1 MYQLNKLF
9 KQFSHFFTGILLG
22 QLFGLI
28 TFPILTRILT
38 KEQYGILGLVTTTM
52 LVAVAVAK
60 AGLSDGVVRFY
71 KEYSKLPEKRTVFSS
86 TVFIRGVT
94 LSGLTVFVYVLMF
107 PIISKYL
114 KINDKYIICFMIMAV
129 YLFMRPLNIIVLYFL
144 RVTDKTI
151 FLNAIQLVDKMIS
164 VALSLFL
171 LVFVVHDL
179 YGYFIGLV
187 LSEFII
193 SIILFQWFL
202 KRYKIVPA
210 KISKELNL
218 KILKFGIPLL
228 FSELSFLL
236 MSYADRYII
245 VALYGETVLG
255 LYSVGYNLAM
265 YIGNI
270 IMFSLSYAIVPIYV
284 EIYEKDGKE
293 KTEDFLK
300 KSMHYLII
308 AVIPMCLGYFAIS
321 KDLFITLA
329 SEKYSTASKF
339 SPIILIGS
347 FFWAMNSILN
357 AGLYLKKKTLVIL
370 IIMVGATVMNIGMN
384 LILLPRFG
392 IMGAAATAL
401 ITFVS
406 ATIITAHISFRY
418 INVGIEIRQV
428 LYYLIISLLMYYIVI
443 QISTSIIW
451 VNLILKII
459 TGIIIIMVGIIY
471 KENGI
476 LKRVKQIYGIDNLG
490 IAKRIF

>member
-1 MYQLNKLF
+1 MSQLNKLL
-9 KQFSHFFTGILLG
+9 KQFSHFFAGILLG

-38 KEQYGILGLVTTTM
+38 KEEYGILGLVTTTM
-52 LVAVAVAK
+52 LVAVAIAK
-60 AGLSDGVVRFY
+60 AGLADGVIRFY
-71 KEYSKLPEKRTVFSS
+71 KEYNKNPEKATVFSS
-86 TVFIRGVT
+86 TVLIRGFI
-94 LSGLTVFVYVLMF
+94 LSGLTVLIYILIF

-114 KINDKYIICFMIMAV
+114 KINDKYIICFMIMAI
-129 YLFMRPLNIIVLYFL
+129 YLFMRPLNIIVMYFL
-144 RVTDKTI
+144 RVNDKTI

-164 VALSLFL
+164 VGLSLFL
-171 LVFVVHDL
+171 LVFVVHEL

-187 LSEFII
+187 FSEFII
-193 SIILFQWFL
+193 GIVLFQWFL
-202 KRYKIVPA
+202 KRYRIDPT
-210 KISKELNL
+210 KISKDLNL

-329 SEKYSTASKF
+329 SEKYSTAANF

-347 FFWAMNSILN
+347 FF
-357 AGLYLKKKTLVIL
+357 
-370 IIMVGATVMNIGMN
+370 
-384 LILLPRFG
+384 
-392 IMGAAATAL
+392 
-401 ITFVS
+401 
-406 ATIITAHISFRY
+406 
-418 INVGIEIRQV
+418 
-428 LYYLIISLLMYYIVI
+428 
-443 QISTSIIW
+443 
-451 VNLILKII
+451 
-459 TGIIIIMVGIIY
+459 
-471 KENGI
+471 
-476 LKRVKQIYGIDNLG
+476 LG
-490 IAKRIF
+490 F